1 MENKEYDYINPS
13 HYKKGDKQVYEMM
26 IDIWGVDAYIKHCE
40 MCAFKYRMRLG
51 EKPDQ
56 PVERDLDKARWY
68 ETKAKEL
75 RESPYKDDSQH
86 SIQTEGLGIPTPY
99 EVVIHELVD
108 ESTWSKRK
116 KATFKFFDEFPEPY
130 GSQAKDNYEEGFV
143 PKIPENKMRALHV
156 GFDWDLSKQGR
167 DYWANF
173 RSILE
178 NE

>member
-26 IDIWGVDAYIKHCE
+26 IDIWGVNAYIKHCE

-75 RESPYKDDSQH
+75 KESPYKDDGQH

-99 EVVIHELVD
+99 EVVIHKLVD
-108 ESTWSKRK
+108 KSTWSERK
-116 KATFKFFDEFPEPY
+116 KATFKFFDEFPEPWRSKAIKNY
-130 GSQAKDNYEEGFV
+130 NEYFHPDIPSDNQFALNWAFNWLDSPEG
-143 PKIPENKMRALHV
+143 
-156 GFDWDLSKQGR
+156 G
-167 DYWANF
+167 DYWSDFYSA
-173 RSILE
+173 L
-178 NE
+178 

>member
-26 IDIWGVDAYIKHCE
+26 IDIWGVDTYIKHCE

-75 RESPYKDDSQH
+75 REFPYKNDGQH

-99 EVVIHELVD
+99 EAVIHKLVD
-108 ESTWSKRK
+108 KSTWSERK

-130 GSQAKDNYEEGFV
+130 RSQAKDNYNEEFDINVPRSKREALRWGFRW
-143 PKIPENKMRALHV
+143 IESPEGEECWVKFCSTL
-156 GFDWDLSKQGR
+156 
-167 DYWANF
+167 
-173 RSILE
+173 
-178 NE
+178 